1 MVGLIFTTGAGEYFL
16 TLFDSYGAM
25 GLTLIAL
32 TEIMAVMYIYG
43 HAQFTDDIEEM
54 TGVRP
59 GIYWQICWRFISPAL
74 LATVLCTSVVMSF
87 LKTPEYTAWNKYE
100 VIYLETVASLDVI
113 CYVITL
119 FYKVY
124 ITLFS
129 ILGLLY
135 LAIIIF

>member
-59 GIYWQICWRFISPAL
+59 GIYWQVCWRFISPAL

-100 VIYLETVASLDVI
+100 VIYFETSASVFIQQWMVI
-113 CYVITL
+113 MIM
-119 FYKVY
+119 
-124 ITLFS
+124 
-129 ILGLLY
+129 ILLQNRFRTK
-135 LAIIIF
+135 AEE